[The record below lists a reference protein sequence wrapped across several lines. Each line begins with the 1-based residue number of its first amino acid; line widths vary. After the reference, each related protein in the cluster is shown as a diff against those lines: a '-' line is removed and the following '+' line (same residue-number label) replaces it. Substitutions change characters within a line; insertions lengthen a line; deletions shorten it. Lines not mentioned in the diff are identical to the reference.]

1 MEKEMGEM
9 GYYSTILLESRKFI
23 IFIFLCKIILENIS
37 KGMERIMEK
46 KLIVIFIKH
55 FIVFMRH

>member
-1 MEKEMGEM
+1 MGEM